1 MKLLN
6 FKVLSDFRNLKGIE
20 LRFNSTNSTYV
31 LIGNNG
37 AGKSSLLEALSSVFH
52 RLYSQRRDFEFNFTL
67 SYLMSDNR
75 VSIGYKPGKKLSL
88 KVSGVAVTYR
98 EFMQWLP
105 QRIVCNYS
113 GEEFRIKQLYFDPLW
128 AEYENRLKNA
138 QGGDPLRMVFV
149 DKDLWRII
157 LYIII
162 AQRTNYDSFEKFLV
176 KTIGVESVNSVKV
189 KINTDELDR
198 WSDNPVSFYIRQL
211 ASKIKDDD
219 VIDIADMNP
228 GLEEAIT
235 MFANLSSA
243 RRLIDIDIV
252 YNKNIDSEFL
262 SEGEKKLMV
271 VLFILEVLSDER
283 SLVLLDEPD
292 SHIHIARKPALVEF
306 FKRAVNRENIL
317 TSHSPSLTSEFD
329 KSDIIMLD
337 RSPEGFARVIEAEKQ
352 QIVERLTDGRWSL
365 QQQNIFL
372 ASNKDIILVEGP
384 TDETYLSTA
393 LNVFKEDGLFAD
405 MNFQYLPCGGA
416 DGVVELIKHFK
427 PKLGQHIYCFL
438 DNDDKGWDGINKIF
452 EKPENHKF
460 SSSNFG
466 LAQKKGDFWIAPY
479 PFDKPKAGNSNIE
492 DYFPRTIFVR
502 YIMKFKSL
510 NTIIDKKGLK
520 ESLEEDCKNNKLKP
534 KAFRKFKVV
543 FMLIQEMRLQENKG
557 KTNVETLCKA

>member
-1 MKLLN
+1 MKLLD
-6 FKVLSDFRNLKGIE
+6 FKILSDFRNLKGIE
-20 LRFNSTNSTYV
+20 LKFNSTNSTYV

-37 AGKSSLLEALSSVFH
+37 AGKSSLLEALSSVFC

-67 SYLMSDNR
+67 SYLMNDYR
-75 VSIGYKPGKKLSL
+75 VSIGYKPKKELGL
-88 KVSGVAVTYR
+88 KVNGAPVAYR

-113 GEEFRIKQLYFDPLW
+113 GEEFRIKNLYFDPLW
-128 AEYENRLKNA
+128 VEYENRLKNA
-138 QGGDPLRMVFV
+138 QGGDSLRMVFV
-149 DKDLWRII
+149 NKDLWRII

-162 AQRTNYDSFEKFLV
+162 AQRANYDSFERFLV
-176 KTIGVESVNSVKV
+176 NTLGIESIDRVKV
-189 KINTDELDR
+189 RIHTDELER
-198 WSDNPVSFYIRQL
+198 WSDNPVSFYIRQIVNN
-211 ASKIKDDD
+211 IKDDGD
-219 VIDIADMNP
+219 IDISDMNP
-228 GLEEAIT
+228 GSEEAIT
-235 MFANLSSA
+235 MFTNLSSA
-243 RRLIDIDIV
+243 RQLIDINIL
-252 YNKNIDSEFL
+252 YNRNIDSEFL

-271 VLFILEVLSDER
+271 ILFILEVLSDER

-292 SHIHIARKPALVEF
+292 SHIHVARKPELVEY

-337 RSPEGFARVIEAEKQ
+337 RSPEGLARVIEAEKQ

-372 ASNKDIILVEGP
+372 ASKKDIILVEGP

-393 LNVFKEDGLFAD
+393 LRVFKEEGLFAELD
-405 MNFQYLPCGGA
+405 FQYLPCGGA

-427 PKLGQHIYCFL
+427 PKSGQHIYCFF
-438 DNDDKGWDGINKIF
+438 DNDEKGWGGINKVF
-452 EKPENHKF
+452 EKSENQKF

-479 PFDKPKAGNSNIE
+479 PFDKPRAGNSNIE

-510 NTIIDKKGLK
+510 NTIIDKRGIK
-520 ESLEEDCKNNKLKP
+520 ESLENDCKNNMLKP
-534 KAFRKFKVV
+534 KAFRRFKAV
-543 FMLIQEMRLQENKG
+543 FQLIQEMILRESKG
-557 KTNVETLCKA
+557 ETSIKTPQNV

>member
-1 MKLLN
+1 MKLKN

-20 LRFNSTNSTYV
+20 LKFNSTNSTYV

-67 SYLMSDNR
+67 SYIMSDHR
-75 VSIGYKPGKKLSL
+75 VSIGYKIGKELSL
-88 KVSGVAVTYR
+88 KVNGEAVTYR

-113 GEEFRIKQLYFDPLW
+113 GEEFRIRKLYFDPLW
-128 AEYENRLKNA
+128 AEYENRLKGI

-162 AQRTNYDSFEKFLV
+162 AQRANYDSFEKFLV
-176 KTIGVESVNSVKV
+176 NTIGVESVNSIKV

-211 ASKIKDDD
+211 VNKIKDDD

-292 SHIHIARKPALVEF
+292 SHIHVARKPELVEF

-337 RSPEGFARVIEAEKQ
+337 RSPEGFASVIEVEKQ

-393 LNVFKEDGLFAD
+393 LSVFKEDGLFTELD
-405 MNFQYLPCGGA
+405 FQYLPCGGA

-427 PKLGQHIYCFL
+427 PKTGQHIYCFF
-438 DNDDKGWDGINKIF
+438 DNDTKGWQGINKIF
-452 EKPENHKF
+452 EKKENDNF
-460 SSSNFG
+460 SFSNFG
-466 LAQKKGDFWIAPY
+466 MAQKKGDFWIAPY
-479 PFDKPKAGNSNIE
+479 PFEKPKVGNSNIE
-492 DYFPRTIFVR
+492 DYFPRSIFLK

-510 NTIIDKKGLK
+510 NTIVDKKGLK
-520 ESLEEDCKNNKLKP
+520 EALEKDCKNNRFKSN
-534 KAFRKFKVV
+534 AFKKFEVV
-543 FMLIQEMRLQENKG
+543 FQLIQDIRLHDKDG
-557 KTNVETLCKA
+557 IKKVDKKK